1 MILYPWESSHQKMV
15 IYMVQ
20 DKNAIVNIVSISIN
34 IKFSF
39 TFHHFIFIQSIFSLY
54 ELTIKMVKISDE
66 SVSPTEDAFP
76 LILDL

>member
-1 MILYPWESSHQKMV
+1 
-15 IYMVQ
+15 MVQ
-20 DKNAIVNIVSISIN
+20 DKNAIVTIVSISIN

-54 ELTIKMVKISDE
+54 EWTIKMVKIFHRMK

>member
-1 MILYPWESSHQKMV
+1 
-15 IYMVQ
+15 MVQ

-54 ELTIKMVKISDE
+54 ELTISSDE

>member
-1 MILYPWESSHQKMV
+1 
-15 IYMVQ
+15 MVQ

-34 IKFSF
+34 IKFYF
-39 TFHHFIFIQSIFSLY
+39 TFHHFTFIQSIFSLY
-54 ELTIKMVKISDE
+54 ELTIKMVKIFHRMK

>member
-1 MILYPWESSHQKMV
+1 
-15 IYMVQ
+15 MVQ
-20 DKNAIVNIVSISIN
+20 DKNAIVYIVSISIN

-54 ELTIKMVKISDE
+54 ELTIKMVKIFHRMK

>member
-1 MILYPWESSHQKMV
+1 
-15 IYMVQ
+15 MVQ
-20 DKNAIVNIVSISIN
+20 DKNAIVTIVSISIN

-54 ELTIKMVKISDE
+54 ELTIKMVKIFHRMK